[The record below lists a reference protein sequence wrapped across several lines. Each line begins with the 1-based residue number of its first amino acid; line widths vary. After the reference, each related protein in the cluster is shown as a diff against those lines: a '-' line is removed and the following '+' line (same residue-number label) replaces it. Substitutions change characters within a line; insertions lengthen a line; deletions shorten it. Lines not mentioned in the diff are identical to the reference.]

1 MTQEDK
7 KLLLADLCARL
18 PYKVKICK
26 GGIGKTVDNITIRPD
41 YVEIVIKGTYAYC
54 HFIHKDTGEW
64 DKNDDLG
71 QCKPYLRPM
80 SSMTEEEKEEL
91 RQEQIKDEQLFADC
105 IKNHPE
111 MRGLIIPHF
120 AADWCDKNMF
130 DYLGLIEKGLAIET
144 PEGMYNKNLQKM
156 PYNYFPSEFSSYE
169 DYVKYLK
176 KKGFAIEVTEENNP
190 YK

>member
-1 MTQEDK
+1 MTQEK
-7 KLLLADLCARL
+7 QLLLTDLCARL
-18 PYKVKICK
+18 QYGVKCQFEDVIRFIGEESPYY
-26 GGIGKTVDNITIRPD
+26 D
-41 YVEIVIKGTYAYC
+41 YTLSERHIDL
-54 HFIHKDTGEW
+54 FRNHKDFYI
-64 DKNDDLG
+64 
-71 QCKPYLRPM
+71 KPYLRPM

-130 DYLGLIEKGLAIET
+130 DYRGLIPKGLAI
-144 PEGMYNKNLQKM
+144 P
-156 PYNYFPSEFSSYE
+156 
-169 DYVKYLK
+169 
-176 KKGFAIEVTEENNP
+176 VTEENNP